1 MKLLGNV
8 SSGNLGYELYCIIVV
23 CCLGTYRKCRS
34 TSNFTSCSAV
44 HRVSKI
50 RDIGSETWT
59 LQTRH
64 MKKLQATKM
73 RYLRKVEGVTRM
85 DRLRS
90 GDIRERLRHGDVLE
104 TVLRK
109 KRQWRRKIEE
119 MPQERLVK
127 TGYVYGGDAKKETER
142 EITNTNKR

>member
-1 MKLLGNV
+1 
-8 SSGNLGYELYCIIVV
+8 
-23 CCLGTYRKCRS
+23 
-34 TSNFTSCSAV
+34 
-44 HRVSKI
+44 
-50 RDIGSETWT
+50 
-59 LQTRH
+59 